1 MRGDTRTRQRSGWGS
16 SSHWNR
22 LWRAIGIITLAVLL
36 AQCGS
41 SGGPD
46 EQAGIPSG
54 SPQSSQAG
62 RPSGE
67 RPAPAAVAVP
77 RIVRGQIIPRLPNA
91 TSTLALDLRAV
102 DPLRKAVTFRYR
114 WLLGDRPIPGA
125 TGAQLPPGE
134 FVRGQTVN
142 VEVTPVAGGRKGPV
156 WKAPPFEIGNASPR
170 VRRLE
175 IQPSPVTRREAVR
188 AVVEVADPDGD
199 AVTVSYQWLRN
210 ATPISGA
217 TEATLAPSH
226 YKRGDLLS
234 IQVIASDGQDAA
246 PPLRSHQVDV
256 YPAAPKFVSRV
267 APTDFKEG
275 RFRYQGRALHP
286 DGKPLRYSLSREAPR
301 GMRIHPQ
308 TGLVEWDPDP
318 SQTGTFAFHVIV
330 DDYVGAKVA
339 QPITLTIEKEKQ

>member
-1 MRGDTRTRQRSGWGS
+1 M
-16 SSHWNR
+16 NR
-22 LWRAIGIITLAVLL
+22 LCRALGLITLAVLL

-46 EQAGIPSG
+46 EQATITSG
-54 SPQSSQAG
+54 SLQSSQVG
-62 RPSGE
+62 RPSAE
-67 RPAPAAVAVP
+67 RRAAASVP
-77 RIVRGQIIPRLPNA
+77 RIVRGHIIPRLPNA

-102 DPLRKAVTFRYR
+102 DRLRESVTFRYR
-114 WLLGDRPIPGA
+114 WMLEGRPILGGM
-125 TGAQLPPGE
+125 GAQLPPGE
-134 FVRGQTVN
+134 FSRGQSVS
-142 VEVTPVAGGRKGPV
+142 VEVTPVAGGRTGPV
-156 WKAPPFEIGNASPR
+156 WQAPPVEIGNAPPR

-175 IQPSPVTRREAVR
+175 IQPSPPTRREPVR

-210 ATPISGA
+210 GTPISGA

-226 YKRGDLLS
+226 FNRGDWLS
-234 IQVIASDGQDAA
+234 VEVIASDGQDAT

-256 YPAAPKFVSRV
+256 LPAAPKFVSRV

-286 DGKPLRYSLSREAPR
+286 DGKPLRYSLSREAPQ

-318 SQTGTFAFHVIV
+318 SQTGTFAFQVIV
-330 DDYVGAKVA
+330 EDPVGAKVA
-339 QPITLTIEKEKQ
+339 QPITLTIEKE